1 VAVSDCLST
10 PFSRRLR
17 ARGFGGKII
26 IHTGESRSSLE
37 ELRRS
42 PLVDE
47 VIEKGSGRR
56 FKAQFLEI
64 MAGGLHSGERASRTC
79 G

>member
-10 PFSRRLR
+10 PCSRRLR

-26 IHTGESRSSLE
+26 IHTGESLSSLE

-64 MAGGLHSGERASRTC
+64 MAGGLRSGERASRPC

>member
-1 VAVSDCLST
+1 MCVHYQSPPST
-10 PFSRRLR
+10 
-17 ARGFGGKII
+17 
-26 IHTGESRSSLE
+26 EQE
-37 ELRRS
+37 ELPEFVREAHFYS
-42 PLVDE
+42 IQPLVDE

-64 MAGGLHSGERASRTC
+64 MAGGLHRGERASRTC